1 MTHRGRLIALAGAA
15 LVLAANI
22 TAAQTPQRG
31 GVARLAQAGRHNR
44 ATVSVGGRDRD
55 PLRLS
60 RDRGGVDGD
69 RAGPPAVG
77 DLGRLEDG

>member
-31 GVARLAQAGRHNR
+31 GVARLAVIGNPTANLFTTEQISEFLKRMMMGKAISRVNV
-44 ATVSVGGRDRD
+44 TVNGADFSYGFD
-55 PLRLS
+55 
-60 RDRGGVDGD
+60 
-69 RAGPPAVG
+69 
-77 DLGRLEDG
+77 